1 MGIVFYIFAILSVI
15 SALGV
20 VLAVN
25 PVYSVLLLVFL
36 FLNTAGLF
44 VLINAEFLAVTLIVL
59 YVGALAV
66 VFLFVIM
73 LINLNELKKRT
84 NLNKLVIFSGI
95 LVFVFAIEVI
105 LLIVKANAF
114 TNASASV
121 SNLNSL
127 GNIGIALYNNYFYV
141 FLVLGVMLLITL
153 IGVVMAIEPNPIS
166 NTYKQ
171 SMAHQSS
178 VKPFS
183 SVKLTKVNNKEGVK

>member
-1 MGIVFYIFAILSVI
+1 MGIIFYIFAILSVI

-153 IGVVMAIEPNPIS
+153 IGVVMAIEPNPIN

>member
-1 MGIVFYIFAILSVI
+1 MGIIFYIFAILSVI

-153 IGVVMAIEPNPIS
+153 IGVVMAIEPNPI
-166 NTYKQ
+166 NTTYKQ